1 MGSIALERYRDVLNS
16 TSYHPGWTI
25 WTFDSMITAYGG
37 DWTLGGPGGSGNSL
51 VVTVAELGLVRYL
64 SSGFYGDFWG
74 FISDTPFSQVKLTG
88 STGDRQRMFFLDN
101 MVYDPVQALPA
112 QVSFLSARAPLA
124 ATPLPGAVWL
134 VGGGLL
140 AIVGFRRL
148 VR

>member
-1 MGSIALERYRDVLNS
+1 
-16 TSYHPGWTI
+16 
-25 WTFDSMITAYGG
+25 MITAYGG